1 MIRKTLEHL
10 ATSVDDGVLA
20 GSHLMYGILIQ
31 MKMKDNNKEKRLMR
45 RRGRPRK
52 SETENSVVRKPR
64 ALRLS
69 DEEERYIA
77 GNAERCRMNFSE
89 YCRRVL
95 MDYKPGVPDTMF
107 RDELFAARKDIVNFI
122 NNIKGLKMGSEE
134 RKEFLRSM
142 PVIQQ
147 WWKRLFPMIEFLD
160 KKIERGV
167 SDDSK
172 SKSRGARQ
180 RLYDVCHTE
189 KGCGVRLL

>member
-1 MIRKTLEHL
+1 MQDST
-10 ATSVDDGVLA
+10 
-20 GSHLMYGILIQ
+20 
-31 MKMKDNNKEKRLMR
+31 NEKRIMR

-52 SETENSVVRKPR
+52 SEMENSMVRKPR

-69 DEEERYIA
+69 DEEEKYIA
-77 GNAERCRMNFSE
+77 GNARKCRMNFSE
-89 YCRRVL
+89 YCRQVL
-95 MDYKPGVPDTMF
+95 MDYKPKMPDSLF

-160 KKIERGV
+160 KKIERG
-167 SDDSK
+167 
-172 SKSRGARQ
+172 
-180 RLYDVCHTE
+180 
-189 KGCGVRLL
+189 

>member
-1 MIRKTLEHL
+1 MQDNTKEIR
-10 ATSVDDGVLA
+10 
-20 GSHLMYGILIQ
+20 I
-31 MKMKDNNKEKRLMR
+31 MR

-52 SETENSVVRKPR
+52 SETDSSPIRKPK

-69 DEEERYIA
+69 DEEEKYIA
-77 GNAERCRMNFSE
+77 NNARKCRMNFSE
-89 YCRRVL
+89 YCRKVL
-95 MDYKPGVPDTMF
+95 MNYKPSVPDTLF

-160 KKIERGV
+160 KRIERG
-167 SDDSK
+167 
-172 SKSRGARQ
+172 
-180 RLYDVCHTE
+180 
-189 KGCGVRLL
+189 

>member
-1 MIRKTLEHL
+1 MIPPTFALSKVPLDAYGAPVFRASYGGFFVIRKTLEHL

-31 MKMKDNNKEKRLMR
+31 MKMKDNNKENRLMR

-107 RDELFAARKDIVNFI
+107 RDELFAARKDIVNFH

-160 KKIERGV
+160 KKIERG
-167 SDDSK
+167 
-172 SKSRGARQ
+172 
-180 RLYDVCHTE
+180 
-189 KGCGVRLL
+189 

>member
-1 MIRKTLEHL
+1 MQDNTKRKR
-10 ATSVDDGVLA
+10 
-20 GSHLMYGILIQ
+20 I
-31 MKMKDNNKEKRLMR
+31 MK

-52 SETENSVVRKPR
+52 SVTENSTVRRPR

-69 DEEERYIA
+69 DEEEKYIA
-77 GNAERCRMNFSE
+77 GNALKCRMNFSE
-89 YCRRVL
+89 YCRKVL
-95 MDYKPGVPDTMF
+95 MNYKPNVPDTKF

-160 KKIERGV
+160 KKIERG
-167 SDDSK
+167 
-172 SKSRGARQ
+172 
-180 RLYDVCHTE
+180 
-189 KGCGVRLL
+189 

>member
-10 ATSVDDGVLA
+10 TTSVDDGVLA

-31 MKMKDNNKEKRLMR
+31 MKM
-45 RRGRPRK
+45 RPRK

-95 MDYKPGVPDTMF
+95 MDYKPGVPDTLF

-160 KKIERGV
+160 KKIERG
-167 SDDSK
+167 
-172 SKSRGARQ
+172 
-180 RLYDVCHTE
+180 
-189 KGCGVRLL
+189 